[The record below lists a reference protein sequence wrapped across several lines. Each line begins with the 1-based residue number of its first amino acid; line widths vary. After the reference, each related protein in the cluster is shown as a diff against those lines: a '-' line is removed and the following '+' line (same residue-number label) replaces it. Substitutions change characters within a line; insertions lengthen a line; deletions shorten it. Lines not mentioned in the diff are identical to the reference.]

1 MTSVEK
7 TINRTS
13 ESSLFNRVRMG
24 YAVIESSKLAEWR
37 NLLGDALGMQADI
50 LPDQSVSGRLDD
62 HERRLLVIP
71 GSSEDLAALGLEL
84 TDEAA
89 LTLVRARL
97 KQHGID
103 LHEGLSGDAEKR
115 GVHRYW
121 HFKGPKGL
129 TIELFLDPKLPGQP
143 PRMAASGFV
152 TGDKGFGHVAITTTR
167 PEQMKR
173 FWRDIFD
180 IRHSDDVH
188 YPISGVPLIFEFFR
202 FNERHH
208 SIALAYTPRLRLDP
222 IRTRI
227 QHLEVQTAALDDL
240 TAAWERCRKLGVP
253 ISMKIGQHANDKAV
267 SFYVRT
273 PSGFD
278 LEYGWNPLSV
288 NEADW
293 HPEVW
298 DRISAWGHEPASLA
312 LRDRVGQLGH
322 AVVSLTRSEFVPAG
336 F

>member
-1 MTSVEK
+1 MSNSKHKAEV
-7 TINRTS
+7 
-13 ESSLFNRVRMG
+13 SLFNRVRMG
-24 YAVIESSKLAEWR
+24 YAVIESRRLAEWR
-37 NLLGDALGMQADI
+37 NLLGDALGMQADT
-50 LPDQSVSGRLDD
+50 LPDHSVSGRMDD
-62 HERRLLVIP
+62 HERRLLVVP
-71 GSSEDLAALGLEL
+71 GESEDLVALGLEL
-84 TDEAA
+84 ADEAA
-89 LTLVRARL
+89 LNTVRARL
-97 KQHGID
+97 KRHAIE
-103 LHEGLSGDAEKR
+103 LHEGMSEDAQRR
-115 GVHRYW
+115 GVRRYW

-129 TIELFLDPKLPGQP
+129 TIEVFHEPKRPDQP
-143 PRMAASGFV
+143 PRMASSGFV
-152 TGDKGFGHVAITTTR
+152 TADKGFGHVAITTRR
-167 PEQMKR
+167 PEPMKR

-208 SIALAYTPRLRLDP
+208 SIALAYTPKLRLDP

-227 QHLEVQTAALDDL
+227 QHLEIQAASLDDL
-240 TAAWERCRKLGVP
+240 TAAWERCHRLGVP
-253 ISMKIGQHANDKAV
+253 ISMKVGQHANDRAL

-288 NEADW
+288 DEATW
-293 HPEVW
+293 RPEVW
-298 DRISAWGHEPASLA
+298 DRISAWGHEPASLT

-322 AVVSLTRSEFVPAG
+322 VVASLARPEFVPAG